1 MPKIIEFLMLDPKDP
16 TIIVGET
23 TSKDIRNELNISGNQ
38 FQYWLSKNETYKG
51 CIIVK
56 K

>member
-1 MPKIIEFLMLDPKDP
+1 MLDPKDP

-38 FQYWLSKNETYKG
+38 FQYWLSKNLPYKG
-51 CIIVK
+51 CVIVGK
-56 K
+56 